1 MAELKGWA
9 TEIGLD
15 APMFNE
21 CVDAG
26 RHKDEAV
33 KDYNDGTGVGISG
46 TPFFFI
52 NGRVI
57 AGAQPFGNFRRV
69 IEEELKK

>member
-1 MAELKGWA
+1 MPVG
-9 TEIGLD
+9 IGMKTWI
-15 APMFNE
+15 P
-21 CVDAG
+21 G
-26 RHKDEAV
+26 RSEA
-33 KDYNDGTGVGISG
+33 GVGING